1 MFHGLAFVNGWGS
14 QSKSSL
20 RNASWHCDVIFFLGW
35 LILDLSSQPFFA
47 ISVFGRWW
55 G

>member
-1 MFHGLAFVNGWGS
+1 MFGEASLAPFVMLPGIAMS
-14 QSKSSL
+14 SKL
-20 RNASWHCDVIFFLGW
+20 LGW